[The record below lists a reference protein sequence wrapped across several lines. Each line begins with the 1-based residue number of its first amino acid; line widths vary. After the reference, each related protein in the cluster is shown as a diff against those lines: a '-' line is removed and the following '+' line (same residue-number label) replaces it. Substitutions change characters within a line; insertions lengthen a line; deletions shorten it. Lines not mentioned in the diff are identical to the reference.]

1 MRLPMPSPLTLKL
14 LVRSSYFAA
23 SVFRGRSREAR
34 GTKERL
40 KRLLSQQPGTCS
52 SFRTYLCREE
62 GSDGNALAGLPVC
75 SPHDA
80 QESGFYH
87 GGRAMPDAWDRSHH
101 RDIHGGQSRPS
112 SAAALLAP
120 SPPYPLLHQI
130 SAPSTPIP

>member
-14 LVRSSYFAA
+14 LVPSSYFAA

-52 SFRTYLCREE
+52 SLRTYLCRVE

-75 SPHDA
+75 SSHCA
-80 QESGFYH
+80 QEYSFYH
-87 GGRAMPDAWDRSHH
+87 RDLAMPALSDWINH
-101 RDIHGGQSRPS
+101 RAFPG
-112 SAAALLAP
+112 
-120 SPPYPLLHQI
+120 
-130 SAPSTPIP
+130 